1 MVPQQQPATDGGVLE
16 GEVPSESQDGVT
28 YTVMS
33 DPASGRWKCTCPDY
47 VMRRRFNGTDCKH
60 IRAIKEAQQQMQQQ
74 QQEQE
79 M

>member
-1 MVPQQQPATDGGVLE
+1 MSDALMVPQQQPATDGGVLE

-60 IRAIKEAQQQMQQQ
+60 IRAVKEAQQQLQQ
-74 QQEQE
+74 
-79 M
+79 